1 MAQNNESQQK
11 VAELRQE
18 VDTFIA
24 EHLTQEMIE
33 GARLGFGINRELGTR
48 WHQAVYQRGWIA
60 PDWPVEHGGTG
71 WSIREKQVFSDA
83 MALAGAPM
91 IMPFGIDMV
100 GPVIYT
106 FGTQAQKD
114 QHLPSIL
121 DGSTWWCQG
130 YSEPGSG
137 SDLAS
142 LKTSAVRDGDHYV
155 VNGQKIWTTN
165 AHKADWIF
173 ALVRTDPD
181 AKAQRGISFL
191 LIDMSTPGLEVKPI
205 VSIDGMHHLNQVFF
219 ENVRV
224 PVENLVGEENMGWTY
239 AKFLL
244 GNERAGIANVAAS
257 KRLVGRLKD
266 IARAEADGDGESLS
280 ASSDFMMR
288 LAEVEVQLSA
298 LAAQEA
304 RVIAAME
311 STGSPGD
318 AASML
323 KIIGSEVEQNLHALR
338 VEAIGYYSLPF
349 EVPLIRGESNLP
361 APGPDYAVSAV
372 ADMNFSRAASIY
384 GGSNEIQRNVMAK
397 GVLGL

>member
-1 MAQNNESQQK
+1 MDLTYS
-11 VAELRQE
+11 AEDEAFRQE
-18 VDTFIA
+18 VRDFIEEA
-24 EHLTQEMIE
+24 FTPDIRRECERSKNGYITKQSHETWQKRLYEKGWAAPNWPTEHGGAGFTPTQKFIFTQEME
-33 GARLGFGINRELGTR
+33 A
-48 WHQAVYQRGWIA
+48 
-60 PDWPVEHGGTG
+60 
-71 WSIREKQVFSDA
+71 
-83 MALAGAPM
+83 AGAPHT
-91 IMPFGIDMV
+91 IAFGMTMV
-100 GPVIYT
+100 APVIMK
-106 FGTQAQKD
+106 FGTEEQKAKY
-114 QHLPSIL
+114 LPDIL
-121 DGSTWWCQG
+121 ASNVWWCQG

-266 IARAEADGDGESLS
+266 IAHAEADGGGDSLS

-288 LAEVEVQLSA
+288 LAAIEVQLSA

-304 RVIAAME
+304 RVIASME

-349 EVPLIRGESNLP
+349 EVSLIRGESNLP

>member
-1 MAQNNESQQK
+1 MSEPNTIQQK
-11 VAELRQE
+11 VDALQQE
-18 VDTFIA
+18 VNAFISDN
-24 EHLTQEMIE
+24 LTDEMVR

-48 WHQAVYQRGWIA
+48 WHQAIHKRGWIA

-142 LKTSAVRDGDHYV
+142 LKTSAVRDSDHYV

-191 LIDMSTPGLEVKPI
+191 LIDMNTPGLEVKPI

-224 PVENLVGEENMGWTY
+224 PVENLVGEENAGWTY

-257 KRLVGRLKD
+257 KRQVGRLKE
-266 IARAEADGDGESLS
+266 IAKAEADGMGDSLS
-280 ASSDFMMR
+280 SSSDFMMR
-288 LAEVEVQLSA
+288 LAAVEVQLNA

-304 RVIAAME
+304 RVIASME

-338 VEAIGYYSLPF
+338 VEAIAYYSLPF

>member
-1 MAQNNESQQK
+1 MSQNNESQQK
-11 VAELRQE
+11 ATALQHE

-24 EHLTQEMIE
+24 ENLTQEMIE
-33 GARLGFGINRELGTR
+33 GARLGFGINRDLGTR

-71 WSIREKQVFSDA
+71 WGIREKQVFSDA
-83 MALAGAPM
+83 LALAGAPM

-106 FGTQAQKD
+106 FGTQAQKE

-266 IARAEADGDGESLS
+266 IARAEADGSGESLS

-349 EVPLIRGESNLP
+349 EVSLIRGESNLP